1 MKIPHV
7 LTPLLLAIALASC
20 SDTGEPGADGQA
32 GRAQERP
39 PTPVSTILMTQGD
52 YPITRILPGR
62 ATAFRTAAIRP
73 RVTGAVREIAF
84 KEGSEVKS
92 GDLLFQIEDETYEAA
107 AAEARANV
115 AKAEAG
121 VPGAQANLARFER
134 LVNSGATQIEFENAR
149 VTLLQAEAGV
159 AQAKAA
165 LQTAE
170 INLDLTKIR
179 APFDG
184 VTSISN
190 VAIGN
195 IVTANQADALT
206 TLRQLDPIYIDLTE
220 SSTNLLDLRSAF
232 ASGRLSGDPR
242 NAAIS
247 LTLEDGTIYPE
258 TGKLDM
264 AEMAVR
270 ESTGTY
276 QIRALFNNPNDVI
289 LPGMYV
295 RATVTLGQERGYLIP
310 QRAATR
316 NPRGELSA
324 KFVTANNTVETRVFP
339 VSNVSGNNWL
349 VSEGVADGDRLIVD
363 GFQWIGDGAA
373 VAPVESTVN
382 EDGLVVQT
390 EQPKPENEQAP
401 QQQ

>member
-1 MKIPHV
+1 MTLRQIILPI
-7 LTPLLLAIALASC
+7 LLSIALVSC
-20 SDTGEPGADGQA
+20 SDSGESAGGAPA
-32 GRAQERP
+32 AEAQERP
-39 PTPVSTILMTQGD
+39 PAPVSVVVLNKAE

-84 KEGSEVKS
+84 KEGGNVKA
-92 GDLLFQIEDETYEAA
+92 GDLLFQIEDETYEALV
-107 AAEARANV
+107 AEARANV
-115 AKAEAG
+115 AKAQAG
-121 VPGAQANLARFER
+121 VPSAQANLARYER

-149 VTLLQAEAGV
+149 VTLLQAEADV
-159 AQAKAA
+159 AQANAA

-220 SSTNLLDLRSAF
+220 SSTNLLELRSAF

-276 QIRALFNNPNDVI
+276 QIRALFNNPDNVI

-324 KFVTANNTVETRVFP
+324 KFVTADNKVETRIFP
-339 VSNVSGNNWL
+339 VSHVSGNNWL
-349 VSEGVADGDRLIVD
+349 VSEGVVDGDRLIVD

-382 EDGLVVQT
+382 EDGLVVQS
-390 EQPKPENEQAP
+390 EQTQPEGQQAP

>member
-1 MKIPHV
+1 MTLRQIILPI
-7 LTPLLLAIALASC
+7 LLSIALVSC
-20 SDTGEPGADGQA
+20 SDSGESAGGAPA
-32 GRAQERP
+32 AEAQERP
-39 PTPVSTILMTQGD
+39 PAPVSVVVLNKAE

-84 KEGSEVKS
+84 KEGGNVKA
-92 GDLLFQIEDETYEAA
+92 GDLLFQIEDETYEALV
-107 AAEARANV
+107 AEARANV
-115 AKAEAG
+115 AKAQAG
-121 VPGAQANLARFER
+121 VPSAQANLARYER

-149 VTLLQAEAGV
+149 VTLLQAEADV
-159 AQAKAA
+159 AQANAA

-220 SSTNLLDLRSAF
+220 SSTNLLELRSAF

-276 QIRALFNNPNDVI
+276 QIRALFNNPDNVI

-324 KFVTANNTVETRVFP
+324 KFVTADNKVETRIFP
-339 VSNVSGNNWL
+339 VSHVSGNNWL
-349 VSEGVADGDRLIVD
+349 VSEGVVDGDRLIVD

-382 EDGLVVQT
+382 EDGLVVQA
-390 EQPKPENEQAP
+390 EQTQPEGQQAP